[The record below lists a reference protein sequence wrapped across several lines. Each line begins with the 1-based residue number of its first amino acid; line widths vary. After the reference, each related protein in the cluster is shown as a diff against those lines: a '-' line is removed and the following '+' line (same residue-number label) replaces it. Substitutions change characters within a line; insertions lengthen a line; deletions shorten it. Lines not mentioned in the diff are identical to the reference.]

1 MASVCGIEIDSFLVR
16 GLPFTWFQCGGLN
29 LTWFQCRDRSWLSF
43 RVGVENALVLESWSK
58 LAYYLV
64 KASIWLE
71 LGWGSKLTWFHCARL
86 NLTCFQCWGLK
97 DDLISEPGSE
107 LTWFSCGGRKTFRF
121 RVWIEMN
128 FFFVSG
134 HRNLVDCSGVEINLC
149 FVWRIEWLGLVWIEI
164 SLVFDGGGIEIDLFL
179 VWGSKWTLHYC
190 SGRNWLGFRVG
201 VEMDKF
207 YVGVKIDLVF
217 VWVVEID
224 LILV

>member
-16 GLPFTWFQCGGLN
+16 GLPFTWFQCGELN

-149 FVWRIEWLGLVWIEI
+149 FVWRIE
-164 SLVFDGGGIEIDLFL
+164 FQF
-179 VWGSKWTLHYC
+179 
-190 SGRNWLGFRVG
+190 
-201 VEMDKF
+201 
-207 YVGVKIDLVF
+207 DLVLGSRLTCF
-217 VWVVEID
+217 LCGGTKLTLSGPK
-224 LILV
+224 LIWF